1 MPNQTSSDHTALE
14 NLYLA
19 TKQQE
24 SMHEDDPQL
33 LLFIGAITG
42 DVEKVTEAIEEYN
55 ANPAGEMT
63 ARNQSIFRRMNVQLP

>member
-1 MPNQTSSDHTALE
+1 
-14 NLYLA
+14 
-19 TKQQE
+19 
-24 SMHEDDPQL
+24 MHEDDPQL

-63 ARNQSIFRRMNVQLP
+63 ARNQSIFRSMNVQLP